1 MKYLIVFSVFAVLIT
16 GISSTAKAANPADWS
31 YHLEALGPLRNEDST
46 STFIDPGFSTYNYEW
61 EITSANVLVD
71 IDGIWQW
78 YDVLSNI
85 PSEYKSGS
93 GTMGGLVISDHQIM
107 YIDTSM
113 ITADIFLSVDING
126 YGTLAID
133 NTTFGQLSGN
143 DIDEAIFD
151 VYVKV
156 TPEPATFLL
165 FGVGVPIA
173 LGLRK
178 KRTL

>member
-1 MKYLIVFSVFAVLIT
+1 MS
-16 GISSTAKAANPADWS
+16 ISF
-31 YHLEALGPLRNEDST
+31 LRR
-46 STFIDPGFSTYNYEW
+46 IYNYEW

-71 IDGIWQW
+71 TDGFWQW
-78 YDVLSNI
+78 HDVLNDI

-93 GTMGGLVISDHQIM
+93 GTMEGLAVVDHQIM
-107 YIDTSM
+107 YMDTTM

-133 NTTFGQLSGN
+133 NTTFGLLNG
-143 DIDEAIFD
+143 DVIDEAIFD
-151 VYVKV
+151 VDVTV

-173 LGLRK
+173 LALSR